1 MAKKKYFVKG
11 TRHEMN
17 IGDDVN
23 IFGIQTKLTQEVLDS
38 FVNMG
43 FFVVEEQKFPIKD
56 IHFYLDKF
64 TERLKGGNNPI
75 VLNVIGEIGEKYPKV
90 MFDILLKEIAKDLD
104 KTHGGSIRD
113 NGRAWF
119 ISSADL
125 KPYPIQID
133 RTTCLNG
140 FSAFWSKDE
149 AEAALQV
156 LNPLISMIL
165 NGK

>member
-64 TERLKGGNNPI
+64 TERLKGGNTPLYLTPLVKLERN
-75 VLNVIGEIGEKYPKV
+75 
-90 MFDILLKEIAKDLD
+90 
-104 KTHGGSIRD
+104 
-113 NGRAWF
+113 
-119 ISSADL
+119 
-125 KPYPIQID
+125 IQ
-133 RTTCLNG
+133 RSCLT
-140 FSAFWSKDE
+140 FS
-149 AEAALQV
+149 
-156 LNPLISMIL
+156 
-165 NGK
+165 